1 MFNKKSDYALNKR
14 DKDTIVYISV
24 TGAVRL
30 TRADF
35 PNEAEFL
42 KWKHWSDGD
51 YRATEKAGRSFYDNC
66 VPLDDHLTLVGA
78 VLSVEDALFLKLAEA
93 EAQAKRAQRCAELMV
108 RIRNRLTEKQ
118 FRRLWMFH
126 VDGMTVTGIAATESV
141 SKASVSKSISSAEKI
156 IHVFLSKQACQSNK
170 WPPKP

>member
-1 MFNKKSDYALNKR
+1 MFNRKSDYALNKR
-14 DKDTIVYISV
+14 DEDTIVYISV
-24 TGAVRL
+24 TGVIRL

-66 VPLDDHLTLVGA
+66 IPLDDQLTLVGA

-93 EAQAKRAQRCAELMV
+93 EAQAKRVQRCAELMAQ
-108 RIRNRLTEKQ
+108 IRSRLTEKQ
-118 FRRLWMFH
+118 FRRLWLLH
-126 VDGMTVTGIAATESV
+126 VEGLTMKDIAAREGVTHQGISD
-141 SKASVSKSISSAEKI
+141 SIAAAKRQ
-156 IHVFLSKQACQSNK
+156 LNK
-170 WPPKP
+170 FFKK